1 MGTNSSKEAKKPKD
15 KTHVDKKATALDKQ
29 KKENAK
35 LLAQR
40 MESVTS
46 QDETDSVAIDE
57 GVPVDEYDGLG
68 DHVFPFENLV
78 FEGGGAEGAAFC
90 GSIKVIEDLGI
101 MQNVKR
107 FAGTSAGAITAAL
120 VSVGYTS
127 KEVDEF
133 LSQDL
138 NSILLDHKWGVLS
151 LLPGL
156 RKEFGWNPGNRFS
169 NWLGGVLAKA
179 MGDPDVTFAQ
189 LYKKRG
195 VELCV
200 VVTNVSRMTEE
211 YCHPKTTPHMPIR
224 TAVRMSM
231 SIPVLFQ
238 AVKYDKAGDEDVF
251 VDGGIMC
258 NFPIHCYDGWWL
270 SMEPGDTFLERLK
283 PLDKLPGLLA
293 RDGRFEGRN
302 PKTLGFLV
310 YEDLE
315 EDLFRFSMEKRYG
328 KQMGKI
334 PKTSLSKRKLK
345 KKALQ
350 SIAKIEHQKIM
361 EAFTEFFEILRRH
374 DLNRNGCISKSELEA
389 AFTDISDGIKETLFG
404 PDITADKAFELLDS
418 SKDGEIQ
425 FQELMDFAQ
434 SNGVYLLERYLG
446 YSRQDINDFQSFT
459 HALQNALLVN
469 GSRRYV
475 EEKDIDRSVG
485 INTGHVGVMDFGMEV
500 ADKDFTVQQGRR
512 SMVAFLKHYVETHDL
527 PKRVKTNVNNEN
539 NLPEKVVDE
548 SRTENNDI
556 DAKANVSTV
565 ESITT
570 DNPAGTGDTKAE
582 PQTVCSGEESKNVA
596 SKDIGPDSITITL
609 QNEQCSTNPQG
620 ESQT

>member
-1 MGTNSSKEAKKPKD
+1 MGTNGSKEAKKPKE
-15 KTHVDKKATALDKQ
+15 KNPVDKKTTPLDKQ

-46 QDETDSVAIDE
+46 TDEPDSVAIE
-57 GVPVDEYDGLG
+57 ENAPVDEYDGLG
-68 DHVFPFENLV
+68 DNIFPFENLV
-78 FEGGGAEGAAFC
+78 FEGGGAEGAGFC
-90 GSIKVIEDLGI
+90 GALKVIEDLGF
-101 MQNVKR
+101 MQNIKR

-120 VSVGYTS
+120 VAVGYTS

-138 NSILLDHKWGVLS
+138 NTILLDHKWGILS
-151 LLPGL
+151 LLPSL
-156 RKEFGWNPGNRFS
+156 RKDFGWNPGNRFS
-169 NWLGGVLAKA
+169 NWLGGVLAKI

-231 SIPVLFQ
+231 SIP
-238 AVKYDKAGDEDVF
+238 
-251 VDGGIMC
+251 
-258 NFPIHCYDGWWL
+258 GWWL

-302 PKTLGFLV
+302 SKTLGFLV

-350 SIAKIEHQKIM
+350 SVAKKEHQKIM
-361 EAFTEFFEILRRH
+361 EAFTDFFEILRHH

-446 YSRQDINDFQSFT
+446 YSRQEITDFQSFT

-500 ADKDFTVQQGRR
+500 ADKDFTVEQGQR
-512 SMVAFLKHYVETHDL
+512 SMVVFLKHFVKTHDL
-527 PKRVKTNVNNEN
+527 PKRDKTETKQKENTTGKGEDKHEAGNEDSESNAHKPTTGASNDDKTPEVNNPSVKTET
-539 NLPEKVVDE
+539 PEVRSTEESTEVVTKETEPE
-548 SRTENNDI
+548 SIQIVIQND
-556 DAKANVSTV
+556 KENVS
-565 ESITT
+565 EEAS
-570 DNPAGTGDTKAE
+570 TK
-582 PQTVCSGEESKNVA
+582 
-596 SKDIGPDSITITL
+596 
-609 QNEQCSTNPQG
+609 G
-620 ESQT
+620 ESET